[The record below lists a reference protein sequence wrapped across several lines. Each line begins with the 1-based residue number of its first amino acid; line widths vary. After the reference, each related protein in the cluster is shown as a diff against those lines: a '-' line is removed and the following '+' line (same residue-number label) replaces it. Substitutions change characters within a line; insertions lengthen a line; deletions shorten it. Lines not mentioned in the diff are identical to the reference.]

1 MTAGPPLRAHVMEV
15 GPLAANAYIVEHVP
29 SRAAVVVDPG
39 DDGEAILRE
48 IEARRLSLERILLT
62 HGHFDHVGAVA
73 FLRRRTGVPVCIHP
87 EDAPAL
93 RNAARQGLMFGLRI
107 PDQPDPDTLVR
118 DGDLLPFG
126 DTELRVAHTPGHTPG
141 GVSYII
147 GRMAFVGDLVF
158 AGSIGRTDLP
168 GGSYEQLIEAVRTKI
183 FTLDADTVLLPGHG
197 PPTTVGTEKRT
208 NPFFTGE

>member
-1 MTAGPPLRAHVMEV
+1 MTAGPSLRAHVLEV
-15 GPLAANAYIVEHVP
+15 GPLAANAYIVEHTP

-48 IEARRLSLERILLT
+48 IEARSLTLERILLT

-73 FLRRRTGVPVCIHP
+73 LLRRRTGAPVCIHP

-93 RNAARQGLMFGLRI
+93 QNAARQGLIFGLRI
-107 PDQPDPDTLVR
+107 PDQPAPDALVR

-126 DTELRVAHTPGHTPG
+126 DSEFRVAHTPGHTPG

-147 GRMAFVGDLVF
+147 GKMAFVGDLVF

-168 GGSYEQLIEAVRTKI
+168 GGSYERLIEAVRTKI
-183 FTLDADTVLLPGHG
+183 FTLDDDTVLLPGHG
-197 PPTTVGTEKRT
+197 PATTVGTEKRT